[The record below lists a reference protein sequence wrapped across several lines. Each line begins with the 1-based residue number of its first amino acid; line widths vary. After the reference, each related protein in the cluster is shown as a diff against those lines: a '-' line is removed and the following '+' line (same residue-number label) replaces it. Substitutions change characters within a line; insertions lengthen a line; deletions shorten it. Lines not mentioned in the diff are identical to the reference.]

1 VTSDL
6 ERSDRTVADSGDDA
20 GLPGASAGP
29 TGANDVA
36 GSADE
41 TSGPGARGRFGG
53 GAVLDRLASVHPA
66 AWLAAIGAVV
76 FTVVFG
82 RLGVQNHRNFGTWAF
97 DMGIY
102 DQGFWLVS
110 RGQSWITVRG
120 IDFWGHH
127 FNPIVIVFVPFY
139 WLGAG
144 PGFLYVAQAASLG
157 AGAIPVYLLA
167 RDRTRNPWVGLV
179 FAVVYLMYAPIQW
192 IAWANFHPEALV
204 VTPFLF
210 AWWFGTRRRWVG
222 CYVSVVIALSTRE
235 DVALA
240 MIMMGVVLWWWL
252 RRHDDE
258 RATTVLVDVE
268 TDADTEMQPSTD
280 GVGEAGRDPAQ
291 GGAAAPDGAPSDAN
305 ELGAPT
311 SATADPPARDS
322 RGGDPAGADPVGPAS
337 TAERRDTITVRDRRM
352 ALLVSALG
360 IVWYVVSTRLI
371 IPAFN
376 RGLEPFY
383 IEYFYGHYGSNTRE
397 IVETIMTR
405 PDRVVSDATQPDRIR
420 FYRDLLLPWGGLPL
434 GGLAELAMAGPQ
446 MLASV
451 IGTSPYAR
459 TIRYQYTSVMI
470 APITIAAIEATAWMW
485 RYRLVRRYLV
495 PWLVVFAYVTNIA
508 WSPSP
513 ISANDGVWAQPS
525 PRHAAMNE
533 AVDMVPSDASVS
545 STYSLLPHL
554 SQREQ
559 IYNWPNPWVPSYWS
573 NDDTYRLPDPSAIE
587 YLVVDRL
594 QVGGEQAELLE
605 SLIGPDG
612 DYEVIYDTDDVIVAR
627 RR

>member
-1 VTSDL
+1 M
-6 ERSDRTVADSGDDA
+6 
-20 GLPGASAGP
+20 
-29 TGANDVA
+29 
-36 GSADE
+36 
-41 TSGPGARGRFGG
+41 
-53 GAVLDRLASVHPA
+53 LA
-66 AWLAAIGAVV
+66 AVV
-76 FTVVFG
+76 FAVVFG

-127 FNPIVIVFVPFY
+127 FNPIVIAFVPFY

-144 PGFLYVAQAASLG
+144 PGFLYVAQAAALG

-167 RDRTRNPWVGLV
+167 RDRTSNPWVGLV
-179 FAVVYLMYAPIQW
+179 FALVYLMYAPIQW

-210 AWWFGTRRRWVG
+210 AWWFGTHRRWVG
-222 CYVSVVIALSTRE
+222 CYVSLVIALSTRE

-240 MIMMGVVLWWWL
+240 VIVMGVVLWWWL

-258 RATTVLVDVE
+258 RSEIDATDRRPE
-268 TDADTEMQPSTD
+268 QPESPPPAPRDAESADAGPSGSTGPTIRGD
-280 GVGEAGRDPAQ
+280 EPADEGALDDAGVGVGAGAGDGER
-291 GGAAAPDGAPSDAN
+291 GGTIHRTIH
-305 ELGAPT
+305 PT
-311 SATADPPARDS
+311 VHGGITARDQ
-322 RGGDPAGADPVGPAS
+322 RL
-337 TAERRDTITVRDRRM
+337 
-352 ALLVSALG
+352 ALLVSVLG
-360 IVWYVVSTRLI
+360 IAWYVISTRLI
-371 IPAFN
+371 IPASN

-383 IEYFYGHYGSNTRE
+383 VEYFYGHYGSNTRE
-397 IVETIMTR
+397 IVEAIMTR
-405 PDRVVSDATQPDRIR
+405 PDRVVSDATQTDRLR

-470 APITIAAIEATAWMW
+470 APIVIAAIEATAWMW
-485 RYRLVRRYLV
+485 KYRFVRRYLV
-495 PWLVVFAYVTNIA
+495 PWLLVFAYVTNIA

-513 ISANDGVWAQPS
+513 ISANDGVWARAS
-525 PRHAAMNE
+525 PRHDAMND
-533 AVDMVPSDASVS
+533 AVDIVPDDASVS
-545 STYSLLPHL
+545 ATYSLLPHL

-573 NDDTYRLPDPSAIE
+573 NDDTYRLPDPSTID
-587 YLVVDRL
+587 YLVVDRN
-594 QVGGEQAELLE
+594 QIGGEQAELLD
-605 SLIGPDG
+605 SLIAADG
-612 DYEVIYDTDDVIVAR
+612 DYEIIFERDEVIVAR

>member
-1 VTSDL
+1 MSSDVERTNGTTAPDGA
-6 ERSDRTVADSGDDA
+6 ERSDDAAPADAAEATDGSERPELGTDQ
-20 GLPGASAGP
+20 PE
-29 TGANDVA
+29 TDVDGWSRRQA
-36 GSADE
+36 AVDHL
-41 TSGPGARGRFGG
+41 TSI
-53 GAVLDRLASVHPA
+53 HPA
-66 AWLAAIGAVV
+66 AWLTALGVV
-76 FTVVFG
+76 IFAVVFG

-127 FNPIVIVFVPFY
+127 FNPIVIAFVPFY

-144 PGFLYVAQAASLG
+144 PGFLYVVQATALG

-167 RDRTRNPWVGLV
+167 RDRMRNPWVGLV
-179 FAVVYLMYAPIQW
+179 FAAVYLMYAPIQW

-210 AWWFGTRRRWVG
+210 AWWFGTGRRWVG
-222 CYVSVVIALSTRE
+222 CYVSVVVALSTRE

-240 MIMMGVVLWWWL
+240 VIVMGVVMWWWL
-252 RRHDDE
+252 HRHSDARTAPVPADQAVAENLAQAERRE
-258 RATTVLVDVE
+258 AEPVE
-268 TDADTEMQPSTD
+268 AAEPSIETLS
-280 GVGEAGRDPAQ
+280 GE
-291 GGAAAPDGAPSDAN
+291 APDGETPVPVAP
-305 ELGAPT
+305 GVI
-311 SATADPPARDS
+311 TA
-322 RGGDPAGADPVGPAS
+322 
-337 TAERRDTITVRDRRM
+337 RDRRL
-352 ALLVSALG
+352 ALLISALG
-360 IVWYVVSTRLI
+360 LMWYVVSTRLI

-383 IEYFYGHYGSNTRE
+383 VEYFYGHYGSNTRE
-397 IVETIMTR
+397 IVEAIMTR
-405 PDRVVSDATQPDRIR
+405 PDRVVSDATQSDRIR

-470 APITIAAIEATAWMW
+470 APITIAAIEAAAWMW
-485 RYRLVRRYLV
+485 KYRLIRRYLV
-495 PWLVVFAYVTNIA
+495 PWLLVCAYVTNIA

-525 PRHAAMNE
+525 PRHEAMNE
-533 AVDMVPSDASVS
+533 AIDLVPDDASVS
-545 STYSLLPHL
+545 ATYSLLPHL
-554 SQREQ
+554 SQRKQ

-587 YLVVDRL
+587 YIVVDRL
-594 QVGGEQAELLE
+594 QVGGEQAELVD

-612 DYEVIYDTDDVIVAR
+612 DYEVIFDRDDVIVAR